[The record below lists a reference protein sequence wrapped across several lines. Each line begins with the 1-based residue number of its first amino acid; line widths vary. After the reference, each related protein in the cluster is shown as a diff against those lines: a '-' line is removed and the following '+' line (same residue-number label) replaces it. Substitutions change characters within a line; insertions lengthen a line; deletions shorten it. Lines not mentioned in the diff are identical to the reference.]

1 MPGGLV
7 DLEVEIKNES
17 VSDEVLVKDLKETK
31 IPDTIYGCTPSLP
44 ATLQPGES
52 IPCRAKTFVDGKAGD
67 VFTSR
72 ATTAGID
79 DDGYPVSDVQEVIIR
94 IVQSPASDY
103 NLYMPF
109 VHTR

>member
-44 ATLQPGES
+44 ATLQPGE
-52 IPCRAKTFVDGKAGD
+52 CA
-67 VFTSR
+67 
-72 ATTAGID
+72 
-79 DDGYPVSDVQEVIIR
+79 
-94 IVQSPASDY
+94 
-103 NLYMPF
+103 
-109 VHTR
+109 